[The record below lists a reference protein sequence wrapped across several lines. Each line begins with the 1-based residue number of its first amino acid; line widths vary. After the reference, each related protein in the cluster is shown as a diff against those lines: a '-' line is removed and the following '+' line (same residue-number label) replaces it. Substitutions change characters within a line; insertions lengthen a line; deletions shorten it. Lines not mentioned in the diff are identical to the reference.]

1 MKILTGYLKGRTLI
15 FEPDAALRPT
25 ADKVRKAVFDVL
37 QGFAAGKRVLDLY
50 SGTGAMGFEALS
62 QKASFVLFVE
72 KDHPKIRRIEAALK
86 RWHLEDSAEVLCM
99 DALQAVERLK
109 LSGESFDLIFLDPP
123 YGEGLAIETVREVA
137 KANILSEGGLVF
149 VEAGKR
155 EDLPEELFGLKNVR
169 DKKYGQT
176 RMVIYRR
183 SSPLA

>member
-1 MKILTGYLKGRTLI
+1 MKILTGYLKGRTLF
-15 FEPDAALRPT
+15 FEPSKELRPT

-72 KDHPKIRRIEAALK
+72 KDPLKIRRIEAALK
-86 RWHLEDSAEVLCM
+86 RWHLEDSAEVLCL

-109 LSGESFDLIFLDPP
+109 LSGEFFDLIFLDPP
-123 YGEGLAIETVREVA
+123 YGEGLGVETLRVVA
-137 KANILSEGGLVF
+137 KADILKEDGLVF

-155 EDLPEELFGLKNVR
+155 EDLPEEVFGLKNVR
-169 DKKYGQT
+169 DKKYGHT
-176 RMVIYRR
+176 RMVVYRR
-183 SSPLA
+183 PRSVV